1 MNTQT
6 KPWGAGD
13 LFLLI
18 VLTAFCGFLFITMI
32 PELCAV
38 SCFPV
43 TIRKKETA
51 QSSGIIVI
59 NKKPQKAV
67 NTIRSEE
74 RRVGKECRL

>member
-38 SCFPV
+38 SFFLSIY
-43 TIRKKETA
+43 T
-51 QSSGIIVI
+51 VI
-59 NKKPQKAV
+59 GWVAFLNHMK
-67 NTIRSEE
+67 RF
-74 RRVGKECRL
+74 